1 MFCTQCGKELPG
13 TVNFCSQCGQET
25 PESLGRR
32 ARARKKLY
40 RSRYDRKISGICGG
54 LADYLNSDPTLIR
67 VLAVGSVLFSGGL
80 ALVLY
85 VIAWAIID
93 EEPVILGS
101 ASEQAGQQTTS

>member
-13 TVNFCSQCGQET
+13 SVNFCSQCGQET

-32 ARARKKLY
+32 ARARRKLY

-67 VLAVGSVLFSGGL
+67 VLAVASFLFSGGL
-80 ALVLY
+80 TLILY
-85 VIAWAIID
+85 LIAWAIIE
-93 EEPVILGS
+93 EEPVMLGS
-101 ASEQAGQQTTS
+101 APQQQESH

>member
-13 TVNFCSQCGQET
+13 SVNFCSQCGRET

-54 LADYLNSDPTLIR
+54 LADYMDVDATLIR
-67 VLAVGSVLFSGGL
+67 VLAVASVLFSGGL
-80 ALVLY
+80 TLILY
-85 VIAWAIID
+85 VIAWAIVE
-93 EEPVILGS
+93 EEPVMLSS
-101 ASEQAGQQTTS
+101 APAQQPSN